1 MVSRTSNYPS
11 EFDKFDSSDKPQPTD
26 PRDNPSLADL
36 IARVLDSIEKT
47 QQELGTEPS
56 GEYSTLKS
64 RLDSLHDEISQ
75 VQSNLESTE
84 SSLQD
89 SINTTQ
95 TDLQSNI
102 DEKFDTAGG
111 TVEGDVNLESNTL
124 ENAILRNT
132 SIAYEDKGNVGGS
145 VTLDVN
151 SASVFRVRLTDD
163 TTVNITGDLQQATSI
178 TLIMDRNGAYDVSW
192 DNSIKWSGG
201 TDPVVSQNA
210 NEIDVFEFLVMFDGS
225 DRIVYGFPS
234 GLQMG

>member
-36 IARVLDSIEKT
+36 VARVLDSIEKT
-47 QQELGTEPS
+47 QKELGTEPS

-102 DEKFDTAGG
+102 DQKFDRAGG
-111 TVEGDVNLESNTL
+111 TVEGDVNLNANTL
-124 ENAILRNT
+124 ENAVLRNT
-132 SIAYEDKGNVGGS
+132 SITYQDKGNVGGS
-145 VTLDVN
+145 VSFDVN
-151 SASVFRVRLTDD
+151 AANVFRIRLTDD
-163 TTVNITGDLQQATSI
+163 ASISFTGDLEEAASV
-178 TLIMDRNGAYDVSW
+178 TLIMDRNGAYDVNWS
-192 DNSIKWSGG
+192 NSIKWAGG
-201 TDPVVSQNA
+201 NDPAVSQNA
-210 NEIDVFEFLVMFDGS
+210 NEIDVFEFLIMFDGS
-225 DRIVYGFPS
+225 DRVVYGFPS